1 MADYITCAIKDLS
14 PEALA
19 SALLTKNS
27 SGEFAVRVMF
37 VDACS
42 DDAID
47 CSNNSFSKEHNHK
60 MSIGI
65 SECGKP
71 ALRLALPR
79 GSFLNDIE
87 SFADDAAAAAGSVP
101 VGAIYYNTTN
111 SRLHVRMS

>member
-1 MADYITCAIKDLS
+1 MADFITCAIKDLS
-14 PEALA
+14 PDALA
-19 SALLTKNS
+19 AALLTKNS

-37 VDACS
+37 VDAC
-42 DDAID
+42 DNDAID
-47 CSNNSFSKEHNHK
+47 CNNNSLSKETTHK
-60 MSIGI
+60 LSIGI

-87 SFADDAAAAAGSVP
+87 SYADDAAAAAGSVP
-101 VGAIYYNTTN
+101 VGAIYWNTTT